1 MHMLLPW
8 NSGQILQNW
17 AACSCVQIHID
28 ENYLS
33 SLLDFLKLALYK
45 CLFLPQGKLKCSNF
59 WGLNYRWGEPQDP
72 RYSVSPFSL
81 KPGGLPLVFIQHCK
95 LNLDVVVRTKTS
107 CALSG
112 GQRKGRSSGNSE
124 GNRRVWHWHSAAK
137 STLWWP
143 IKHDNSCVKGLPC
156 LAGIISCAKESTL

>member
-1 MHMLLPW
+1 M
-8 NSGQILQNW
+8 
-17 AACSCVQIHID
+17 QIHTD
-28 ENYLS
+28 KNYLANF
-33 SLLDFLKLALYK
+33 LGFLKLVLYK
-45 CLFLPQGKLKCSNF
+45 CLFSLQGKLKCSNF

-72 RYSVSPFSL
+72 CYRIFPFSL
-81 KPGGLPLVFIQHCK
+81 KRDGLPLVFIQHRK

-112 GQRKGRSSGNSE
+112 EQRKELSSENSE
-124 GNRRVWHWHSAAK
+124 GNRRVWHWYSAAK

-143 IKHDNSCVKGLPC
+143 IKHNNSCVKGLLC